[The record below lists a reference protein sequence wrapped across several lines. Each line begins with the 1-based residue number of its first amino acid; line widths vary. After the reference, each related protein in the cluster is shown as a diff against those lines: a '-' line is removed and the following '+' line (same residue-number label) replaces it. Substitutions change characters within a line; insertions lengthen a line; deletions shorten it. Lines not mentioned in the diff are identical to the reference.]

1 MNQGQFIATALTF
14 PTDISIWYTQSS
26 PFHIQGIMI
35 PIINANNQNIVEYL
49 EESTQLTIEIQTGI
63 VITLQISQGQL
74 LQAAP
79 GGQQLYYF
87 DVLPP
92 YDITGIVNSPTFTT
106 RVAISTI
113 TFINAPNQY
122 EFNASGYSVLLN
134 NVEDSRTSQY
144 QYLGQTGVL
153 ANVQDSLYSS
163 TGWING
169 RYEGSQTT
177 QTGYLGISPTLA
189 GKSFQGVYFPR
200 TVTDAQ
206 IISQVAAGEVTS
218 TEYLYTGQES
228 LPTYIPITGSYE
240 VPFSISGLAVGTIPA
255 TDTIIPMVLRSG
267 VALSTAIPQIDDVIQ
282 VTSSL
287 ELMKIKQIDS
297 YADNGEFTRPLYKL
311 TVERGYNYTTPQ
323 PIVTNAGS
331 FLAPPINLVNPS
343 LIFKLQGNK
352 VQGAQRGKLQVQT
365 SGEILHIDRFGFVLS
380 GSNQGV

>member
-1 MNQGQFIATALTF
+1 MDEEQFIATALTF
-14 PTDISIWYTQSS
+14 PTEISIWYTQSS
-26 PFHIQGIMI
+26 PFLIQGIMI
-35 PIINANNQNIVEYL
+35 PIINENNQNIVEYL

-63 VITLQISQGQL
+63 VVTLQISQGQL
-74 LQAAP
+74 LQAAA
-79 GGQQLYYF
+79 GQQLYYF

-92 YDITGIVNSPTFTT
+92 YNITGIVNSPTFTT
-106 RVAISTI
+106 RVNISTI

-153 ANVQDSLYSS
+153 ANIQDSLYSS

-177 QTGYLGISPTLA
+177 QTNYLGISPTLA

-206 IISQVAAGEVTS
+206 IISQVAAGEVTY

-228 LPTYIPITGSYE
+228 LPTYVPITGSYE
-240 VPFSISGLAVGTIPA
+240 VPFTIGIDNTNTIPA
-255 TDTIIPMVLRSG
+255 TDTIIPIVLRAG
-267 VALSTAIPQIDDVIQ
+267 VALSTAIPQIDDIIQ

-297 YADNGEFTRPLYKL
+297 YPDNGGFSTSPLYKL

-323 PIVTNAGS
+323 QIVTNAGS

-352 VQGAQRGKLQVQT
+352 VQGAQRGKVQVQT
-365 SGEILHIDRFGFVLS
+365 SGEILHIDRFGFIVS